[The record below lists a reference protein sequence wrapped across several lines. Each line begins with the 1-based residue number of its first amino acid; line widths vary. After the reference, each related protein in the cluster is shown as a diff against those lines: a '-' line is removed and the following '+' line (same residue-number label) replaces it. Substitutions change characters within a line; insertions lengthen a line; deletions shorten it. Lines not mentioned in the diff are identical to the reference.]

1 VYVCDS
7 ECVSVFLCKDCAT
20 VRKELTAVCVCVRV
34 RVRVRVRAAGSAA
47 EMRQALELLQR
58 G

>member
-1 VYVCDS
+1 M
-7 ECVSVFLCKDCAT
+7 FLCKDCAT